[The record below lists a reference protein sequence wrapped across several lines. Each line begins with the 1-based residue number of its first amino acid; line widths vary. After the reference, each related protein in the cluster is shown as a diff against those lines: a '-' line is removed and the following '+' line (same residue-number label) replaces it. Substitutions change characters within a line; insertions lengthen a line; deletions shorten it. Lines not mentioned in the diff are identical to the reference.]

1 MATPLSAFFA
11 LLQQPSKDGMS
22 LCCITVSECKVHGFV
37 VITLDPGPHFRVYPG
52 SILGLSG
59 VYPGSIRGLL
69 SIDIKLVFL
78 RHFKSLSV
86 FSLMFSNH
94 FVTVPQITLG
104 RLQTKDKPKK
114 IKQNEIKGNVKKVFI
129 YSLYRVLF

>member
-1 MATPLSAFFA
+1 M
-11 LLQQPSKDGMS
+11 
-22 LCCITVSECKVHGFV
+22 HGFV

-94 FVTVPQITLG
+94 FVTVPQINLG

-114 IKQNEIKGNVKKVFI
+114 LNKTKLREMLKKVFI